1 MPLPGVPAAAGQLI
15 TILGPQALAWL
26 EDRLT
31 KPHGSKVKK
40 GAYKDCLIELDES
53 KEYAFIVVDPARGN
67 ILYLTSDTIQS
78 CEYVKKAKKRRYL
91 EYKTYYYYDIT
102 FKDGNRSYVRM
113 RKKYRNAMFN
123 HMTDHM

>member
-1 MPLPGVPAAAGQLI
+1 M
-15 TILGPQALAWL
+15 

-53 KEYAFIVVDPARGN
+53 KEYAFIVVDPTRGN

-91 EYKTYYYYDIT
+91 EYKTYYYYNIT
-102 FKDGNRSYVRM
+102 FKDGRRSYVRM

-123 HMTDHM
+123 HMTNICSFPGSTVEVLYVQQAQETEKDTV